1 MSAFRRRRGIAAA
14 AGLLAAAV
22 FAVAACGGDG
32 EEEAAADP
40 GGGTPVAA
48 TLGGDAGEYAITVDP
63 TSAAGGD
70 ITFSIV
76 NEGELEHEFEVF
88 SGSVDPAEVPI
99 EEERAN
105 FEGLGVEEIDEV
117 EDLAGGDEAQLTV
130 DLAPGEHL
138 LVCNLPGHFEQGMHT
153 TFTVE

>member
-1 MSAFRRRRGIAAA
+1 MSRFRSQRRVVAVV
-14 AGLLAAAV
+14 GLLAAAV
-22 FAVAACGGDG
+22 LAFAACGGDD
-32 EEEAAADP
+32 EEEEADP
-40 GGGTPVAA
+40 GGGAPVAA

-63 TSAAGGD
+63 ESAAAGS

-88 SGSVDPAEVPI
+88 EGTLDPAEVPI

-105 FEGLGVEEIDEV
+105 FEGLGIEEVDEV

-130 DLAPGEHL
+130 ELPSGTHL
-138 LVCNLPGHFEQGMHT
+138 LVCNLPGHWEQGMYT
-153 TFTVE
+153 EFTVE

>member
-1 MSAFRRRRGIAAA
+1 MSAFRWRRGAAA

-22 FAVAACGGDG
+22 LAFAACGGDDD
-32 EEEAAADP
+32 EKEAADP

-48 TLGGDAGEYAITVDP
+48 TLGGDAGEYVITVDP
-63 TSAAGGD
+63 TSAAAGG
-70 ITFSIV
+70 ITFSIA

-88 SGSVDPAEVPI
+88 SGSVDTASVPV
-99 EEERAN
+99 EEDRAN
-105 FEGLGVEEIDEV
+105 FEGLDVEEIDEV

-130 DLAPGEHL
+130 ELASGDHL
-138 LVCNLPGHFEQGMHT
+138 LVCNLPGHWAQGMYT

>member
-1 MSAFRRRRGIAAA
+1 VSAFRRTRGVAA
-14 AGLLAAAV
+14 AGLLVAAALT
-22 FAVAACGGDG
+22 FAACGGDDD
-32 EEEAAADP
+32 EEEADP

-63 TSAAGGD
+63 TSAPAGD
-70 ITFSIV
+70 ITFGIV

-88 SGSVDPAEVPI
+88 SGTVDPASVPI
-99 EEERAN
+99 EEDRAN
-105 FEGLGVEEIDEV
+105 FEGLDVEEIDEV

-130 DLAPGEHL
+130 DLAAAEYL
-138 LVCNLPGHFEQGMHT
+138 LVCNLPGHFAQGMYT